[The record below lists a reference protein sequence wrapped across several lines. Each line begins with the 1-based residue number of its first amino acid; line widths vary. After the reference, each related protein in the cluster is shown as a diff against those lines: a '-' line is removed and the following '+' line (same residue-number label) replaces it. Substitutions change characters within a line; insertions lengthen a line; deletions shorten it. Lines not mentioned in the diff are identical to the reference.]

1 MQGKHGGTVDLAGIF
16 AVVLPLLVALG
27 VVVVVLVGVVVL
39 VVVGGFLFLATTTV
53 QISETANAFI
63 ILLFL

>member
-1 MQGKHGGTVDLAGIF
+1 MQGKHGGTVDF
-16 AVVLPLLVALG
+16 EPVVVVVVG
-27 VVVVVLVGVVVL
+27 VVVVVVVS
-39 VVVGGFLFLATTTV
+39 GFFFAITTE

>member
-27 VVVVVLVGVVVL
+27 VVVVLVGVVVL

>member
-1 MQGKHGGTVDLAGIF
+1 MQGKHGGTVDF
-16 AVVLPLLVALG
+16 EPVVVG
-27 VVVVVLVGVVVL
+27 VVVVVVS
-39 VVVGGFLFLATTTV
+39 GFFFATTTE